1 MAKQLLCPG
10 VSWSNVAGKSL
21 ECRDCRPSYGLAYN
35 KGIAIKSSYVNTS
48 NLKYSIDSIGVKV
61 LAVFGDP
68 KTAIFPE
75 FALGTNTKL
84 SLCLLKVTIQ
94 W

>member
-21 ECRDCRPSYGLAYN
+21 RAVHPYGLAYN
-35 KGIAIKSSYVNTS
+35 RGIAIKSSYVNTS